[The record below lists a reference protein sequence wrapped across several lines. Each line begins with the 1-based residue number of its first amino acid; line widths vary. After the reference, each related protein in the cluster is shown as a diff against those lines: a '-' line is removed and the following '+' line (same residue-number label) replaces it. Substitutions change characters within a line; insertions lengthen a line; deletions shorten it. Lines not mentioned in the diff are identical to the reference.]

1 MEDSRETTFREIQK
15 IVDSCIAHDYA
26 VLTNAL
32 MLKREYLTKVQFKE
46 YLRQEIFR
54 IAEEVVTMRQNYRAL
69 RSIRTDMEI
78 PDFLWEGGFFEDLTP
93 DERRKYLSFVCADF
107 DMNTYLKEPTAYDAL
122 LPYLSPIIKF
132 ITSSKYLEYL
142 QEQETRYT
150 EPAPVVEPMPEEEQP
165 TCQKEE
171 TEIPEPE
178 PIKIVGKSNPFK
190 SILTPKEI
198 KILVECINEVQLF
211 TTEVTFDILSDFFS
225 CTLDGALKSNN
236 TRLLTY
242 LMAELGNRK
251 YITYEWQSVIANNKL
266 VLGKVKDKFLTRT
279 DLSSA
284 NDNSKG
290 ILPKG
295 HEIID
300 KYIKQVKKG

>member
-1 MEDSRETTFREIQK
+1 MEDCREVAFKEIQK
-15 IVDSCIAHDYA
+15 IVDSCIVHDYDR
-26 VLTNAL
+26 LINAL
-32 MLKREYLTKVQFKE
+32 ALKRGYLTIPQLKE

-54 IAEEVVTMRQNYRAL
+54 VTEEIVVMLQTYRIL
-69 RSIRTDMEI
+69 RPILKDMDI
-78 PDFLWEGGFFEDLTP
+78 PNFLWESYFFEDLTP

-142 QEQETRYT
+142 QEQEAKYN

-171 TEIPEPE
+171 METPGPE
-178 PIKIVGKSNPFK
+178 PIKVVGKSNPFK
-190 SILTPKEI
+190 STLTPKEI
-198 KILVECINEVQLF
+198 KLLVECINEVQLF
-211 TTEVTFDILSDFFS
+211 TTEVTFDILSNFFS

-242 LMAELGNRK
+242 LMSELGNRK

-284 NDNSKG
+284 NDRSKG
-290 ILPKG
+290 VLPKG